1 MIVIYGYLERESGK
15 VFKFHMNKSS
25 FFKISASLYKCDP
38 LITLLLK
45 ASRLNTRRGGGVLI
59 RGSTVFIYLK
69 IKIRKRF
76 VRHFDSTCMHRKCNV
91 TITLKFITQFVY
103 RNLMS
108 SLPPFPVKVCQ

>member
-59 RGSTVFIYLK
+59 RGSTVFISILK
-69 IKIRKRF
+69 LKSGNVLLDFLIPLAC
-76 VRHFDSTCMHRKCNV
+76 TENV
-91 TITLKFITQFVY
+91 TSQ
-103 RNLMS
+103 
-108 SLPPFPVKVCQ
+108 